1 MTTTINNIVQ
11 EDNKQ
16 AIQDGNANYLREVIE
31 NGCISGIVS
40 RLIYYEDTTEFYEQH
55 KQEINELL
63 TEVINEIGF
72 SVDELI
78 KNWDITDPLALDTHN
93 QNLLAWWAYET
104 VAQQLYERQCLQVDQ
119 TIT

>member
-16 AIQDGNANYLREVIE
+16 AIQEGNANYLKDVVEK
-31 NGCISGIVS
+31 GCVSGIVS
-40 RLIYYEDTTEFYEQH
+40 RLIYYNDTTGFYEKH
-55 KQEINELL
+55 KQEINKLL

-104 VAQQLYERQCLQVDQ
+104 VAQQLYKRKCLQVDQ

>member
-1 MTTTINNIVQ
+1 MTKTIKDIVQ
-11 EDNKQ
+11 EDYNQ
-16 AIQDGNANYLREVIE
+16 AIQEGNTSYLKNVLEQ
-31 NGCISGIVS
+31 GCVSGIVTE
-40 RLIYYEDTTEFYEQH
+40 LIYYKDTTTFYKEH

-63 TEVINEIGF
+63 TQTINEIGF

-93 QNLLAWWAYET
+93 QNLLAWFGYET
-104 VAQQLYERQCLQVDQ
+104 VARQIYERKCLQVDQ